1 MAHAN
6 PAAAPTSAP
15 RRDGDAALLTST
27 DRRVIS
33 SAVAV
38 VSVER
43 GDAFSSFAR
52 ALEVPAR
59 ASPEVSPSRETPRLS
74 RASAHVLA
82 LVVRPLDRAIDAL
95 PHGRAVETTSLGAG
109 AVAAGKGM
117 LHLARGRGDEH
128 GIRGRTDGAEDT
140 ENQHSNRQFAARH
153 APDALLRDAEETI
166 AKSDSRAS
174 LANRV
179 SDAASE
185 KMREVAEH
193 LVVDIA
199 KHSTEPRWNSSV
211 DCDVLPIKLIGS

>member
-1 MAHAN
+1 MRTFPPSLRAPGIRPPQAETPQIN
-6 PAAAPTSAP
+6 LEMPA
-15 RRDGDAALLTST
+15 RALL
-27 DRRVIS
+27 RRRLHDQ
-33 SAVAV
+33 AP
-38 VSVER
+38 ER
-43 GDAFSSFAR
+43 LQR
-52 ALEVPAR
+52 LILEVPAR
-59 ASPEVSPSRETPRLS
+59 VSPEVSPSRETPRLS

-109 AVAAGKGM
+109 AVTAGKAM

-179 SDAASE
+179 ERRGERKNARGRRAFS
-185 KMREVAEH
+185 R
-193 LVVDIA
+193 
-199 KHSTEPRWNSSV
+199 
-211 DCDVLPIKLIGS
+211 